1 MAGDNLAMLSEL
13 VIDITVLDTG
23 VELLIEVE
31 GGSGTVTML
40 AEIAIVVGSVG
51 YSAL

>member
-13 VIDITVLDTG
+13 VIDVTVLDAG

-31 GGSGTVTML
+31 VGGGTVTL
-40 AEIAIVVGSVG
+40 LTKIAIVVGSVG
-51 YSAL
+51 CSAS